1 MTVCYISLNLIVIS
15 DYYDDYDYID
25 GDYQVEEEDDEFL
38 LNNLLRNIQPEMPKG
53 KPLVTF
59 G

>member
-1 MTVCYISLNLIVIS
+1 MTVCYIFLNLIVIS

-53 KPLVTF
+53 RPLVIF